1 MKFQSVVALPLL
13 FGLYAQNVCADDL
26 ASEVAELRQL
36 LLQVQQDYETRIS
49 DLEIR
54 LTRAE
59 QLASGAKRDATE
71 AFEIAEQA
79 AIDQTSAT
87 SAANTYNP
95 SIGAV
100 LSGRYATIDQAWDE
114 IPGFLVGGEIGTG
127 ESGFALGEAEINVKA
142 NVDDRY
148 FGNLT
153 FAVADEDGEV
163 EVELEEAW
171 LQTTGL
177 PAGITLTGG
186 RFFSAAGYLNSF
198 HRHADDFVDRP
209 LPYQAFFGGQY
220 IVDGV
225 QARWIAP
232 TSLLFEL
239 GSELNWGDGFPAS
252 SDAESSPGAYT
263 LFAKLGGDVGVSN
276 SWQLGLSWISADVV
290 ERGGAQH
297 DGAADPQ
304 TFTGDSDLA
313 AVDFVWKWAPNGN
326 SAQRNVK
333 LQGEYFDR
341 SESGVFDGL
350 AYDGDQTGWYLQ
362 GIWQFMPRWRIG
374 LRYDV
379 VDADSGPLLD
389 GTDLEDPGRSSSR
402 DSLMLDWSTSEFSR
416 LRLQYTND
424 RVLAES
430 DQQWFLQYIMSVGAH
445 GAHAF

>member
-1 MKFQSVVALPLL
+1 MKLQSVVALLL
-13 FGLYAQNVCADDL
+13 SSGLCAPTVCADDL
-26 ASEVAELRQL
+26 ASDIAELRQL
-36 LLQVQQDYETRIS
+36 LAEVRQNYESRIS

-59 QLASGAKRDATE
+59 QLAAGARRDATE
-71 AFEIAEQA
+71 AFEIAEQT
-79 AIDQTSAT
+79 AIDQSSGT
-87 SAANTYNP
+87 SAANTFNP

-100 LSGRYATIDQAWDE
+100 LSGRYATIDQGWDE
-114 IPGFLVGGEIGTG
+114 IPGFLAGGEIGTG
-127 ESGFALGEAEINVKA
+127 ESGFALGEAEMNLKA

-153 FAVADEDGEV
+153 FAIHDADGEV
-163 EVELEEAW
+163 DVELEEAW

-220 IVDGV
+220 FVDGI

-232 TSLLFEL
+232 TSLLFEM
-239 GSELNWGDGFPAS
+239 GSELNWGAGFPS
-252 SDAESSPGAYT
+252 SSNAESSPGAYT
-263 LFAKLGGDVGVSN
+263 LFTKLGGDVGVSN

-290 ERGGAQH
+290 ERGGPHH
-297 DGAADPQ
+297 DAAADLQ

-333 LQGEYFDR
+333 LQGEYFSR
-341 SESGVFDGL
+341 SEFGVFDGL

-362 GIWQFMPRWRIG
+362 GIWQFRPTWRIG
-374 LRYDV
+374 LRHDV
-379 VDADSGPLLD
+379 VDADNGPLLD

-402 DSLMLDWSTSEFSR
+402 HSLMLDWSTSEFSR